1 MFCPKCGTEVSD
13 DKAFCPECGNPLK
26 SQAQQASGARQTAG
40 AQQASEGQQ
49 TAGEQQNFGA
59 QQQSWQA
66 TGAQSGARPHPQVQF
81 QSDTV
86 VLPDEYKPISMWGYF
101 GYEILFSIP
110 IVGFIVLIVLSIN
123 GKNQNVK
130 NFARSYFCFTI
141 IVLIL
146 LVILLV
152 TVVGVG
158 ASAAFGGYY

>member
-26 SQAQQASGARQTAG
+26 SQAQQNSGAQQAAG
-40 AQQASEGQQ
+40 AQQAFGGQQ
-49 TAGEQQNFGA
+49 TAGA
-59 QQQSWQA
+59 QQSWQA
-66 TGAQSGARPHPQVQF
+66 TGAQNGARPHPQVQF

-146 LVILLV
+146 LAILLV
-152 TVVGVG
+152 SVAGAG
-158 ASAAFGGYY
+158 ASAAFWGYY

>member
-49 TAGEQQNFGA
+49 TAGA
-59 QQQSWQA
+59 QQSWQA
-66 TGAQSGARPHPQVQF
+66 TGSQNGARPHPQVQF

-123 GKNQNVK
+123 GKNQNEK

-152 TVVGVG
+152 SVAGAG

>member
-26 SQAQQASGARQTAG
+26 SQAQQNSGAQQAAG

-49 TAGEQQNFGA
+49 TA
-59 QQQSWQA
+59 
-66 TGAQSGARPHPQVQF
+66 GAQSGARPHPQVQF

-152 TVVGVG
+152 SVAGAG